1 MAENPRARRTADRIK
16 EIVASMLD
24 TKIKDPRLGFV
35 TITDVRVTGDLQ
47 QASLFYTVLGDAEQQ
62 KKTAA
67 ALESCKGLLRSEVGK
82 QLGLRLTPS
91 LTFHLDAVPETAAV
105 INDALT
111 EAQKRDAEVAAL
123 REGKTYADGED
134 PYRKP
139 FVRPESS
146 DDDGGDSDFDFTDV
160 YGDGGRRAGDD
171 QADREFDGLHHGGF
185 DPLTDSEENLDAPHE
200 NEGLDD
206 FDSLDDAD
214 NADETKVDG
223 TDTTGGP
230 HV

>member
-1 MAENPRARRTADRIK
+1 MSENPRARRTADRIK

-47 QASLFYTVLGDAEQQ
+47 QASIFYTVMGDAEQH

-91 LTFHLDAVPETAAV
+91 LSFTLDAVPETAAQ
-105 INDALT
+105 ISDALS
-111 EAQKRDAEVAAL
+111 EAQRRDAEVAAL
-123 REGKTYADGED
+123 RVGKDYADGED

-139 FVRPESS
+139 FERP
-146 DDDGGDSDFDFTDV
+146 DFEDV
-160 YGDGGRRAGDD
+160 YGDGGVGDADDIGAGGPMG
-171 QADREFDGLHHGGF
+171 AELHDGGF
-185 DPLTDSEENLDAPHE
+185 DPLTDSEENIDAPHE

-206 FDSLDDAD
+206 FDSLDDED
-214 NADETKVDG
+214 NADETRVDG
-223 TDTTGGP
+223 EDVDTVGGP
-230 HV
+230 HI

>member
-35 TITDVRVTGDLQ
+35 TVTDVRVTGDLQ
-47 QASLFYTVLGDAEQQ
+47 QASIFYTVLGDEDQH

-91 LTFHLDAVPETAAV
+91 LTFHLDAVPEAAAT
-105 INDALT
+105 ISEALS
-111 EAQKRDAEVAAL
+111 EAQRRDAELAAL
-123 REGKTYADGED
+123 RVGKQYADSED

-139 FVRPESS
+139 VDKAHYEP
-146 DDDGGDSDFDFTDV
+146 V
-160 YGDGGRRAGDD
+160 YGDGGVG
-171 QADREFDGLHHGGF
+171 EFDDVGAGVRISEDLHEGGF
-185 DPLTDSEENLDAPHE
+185 DPLTDDEENIDAPSE
-200 NEGLDD
+200 YALLND
-206 FDSLDDAD
+206 FDSLDDAE
-214 NADETKVDG
+214 NADESKVDG
-223 TDTTGGP
+223 DQIDTVGGP
-230 HV
+230 HA

>member
-91 LTFHLDAVPETAAV
+91 LSFHLDAVPETAAV
-105 INDALT
+105 INDALS

-123 REGKTYADGED
+123 REGKQYADGED

-139 FVRPESS
+139 FVRPEADDDESS
-146 DDDGGDSDFDFTDV
+146 DGDADYDFHDV
-160 YGDGGRRAGDD
+160 YGDGGIG
-171 QADREFDGLHHGGF
+171 QLHDEGIE
-185 DPLTDSEENLDAPHE
+185 LTDSEENIDAPGEHPLL
-200 NEGLDD
+200 ND
-206 FDSLDDAD
+206 FDSLDDAE
-214 NADETKVDG
+214 NSDETKLDG
-223 TDTTGGP
+223 TDTAGGP

>member
-47 QASLFYTVLGDAEQQ
+47 QASIFYTVLGDEEQH

-91 LTFHLDAVPETAAV
+91 LTFHLDAVPETAAH
-105 INDALT
+105 ISEAIS
-111 EAQKRDAEVAAL
+111 EAQRRDAEVAAL
-123 REGKTYADGED
+123 RVGKQYAESED
-134 PYRKP
+134 PYRKSA
-139 FVRPESS
+139 EQL
-146 DDDGGDSDFDFTDV
+146 DYEEV
-160 YGDGGRRAGDD
+160 YGDGGVG
-171 QADREFDGLHHGGF
+171 EFDDVGAAVPIVEDLR
-185 DPLTDSEENLDAPHE
+185 DDEENLDAPSE
-200 NEGLDD
+200 YANLRDYD
-206 FDSLDDAD
+206 TLDDAD
-214 NADETKVDG
+214 NSDATALDR
-223 TDTTGGP
+223 
-230 HV
+230 